1 MFTGPQPDLSLV
13 IVCVVVSVCVCV
25 FVCTIAVTD
34 GTASVNSTAPVQL
47 MMNEMMSA
55 MHPLSLTAGH
65 WCLTK
70 CVYVYGREKIKETNI
85 KAALK
90 VNLILTMTNVKVP
103 RHVLIKLISLI

>member
-1 MFTGPQPDLSLV
+1 M
-13 IVCVVVSVCVCV
+13 VVSVCV

-34 GTASVNSTAPVQL
+34 GTALSTLLPPVQL

-85 KAALK
+85 KAASK
-90 VNLILTMTNVKVP
+90 
-103 RHVLIKLISLI
+103 